1 MFKDAVL
8 FGSLINITQHFVVNI
23 SGEHLNLFLWT
34 FIISNKEI
42 TMFYYYYLHQR
53 LQVGTITQ
61 TILSYR
67 KNWRKNFIFFCFQ
80 FLCYLS
86 KIEKRCKMCDGT
98 SCVSMF
104 NWMEW
109 QIQIVIINL
118 LTFERHTKTHSL
130 DCDFCLYFKERR
142 GNYFWNTNSA
152 NKQVVVLRFSFVRCQ
167 NKYTYLNEY
176 FFKWI
181 H

>member
-1 MFKDAVL
+1 MEKKF
-8 FGSLINITQHFVVNI
+8 HFFPFFVFNFFVTCQKSKN
-23 SGEHLNLFLWT
+23 GEKCVMALL
-34 FIISNKEI
+34 
-42 TMFYYYYLHQR
+42 
-53 LQVGTITQ
+53 
-61 TILSYR
+61 
-67 KNWRKNFIFFCFQ
+67 
-80 FLCYLS
+80 
-86 KIEKRCKMCDGT
+86 
-98 SCVSMF
+98 VSMF

-142 GNYFWNTNSA
+142 ENYFWNTNSA

-181 H
+181 QKNSSYGFYSNSTRFQQL